1 LTNKKTKQF
10 QEKEVGIHQTAI
22 VHPHARIAEGV
33 EIGPYAVIG
42 EHVSIGR
49 DTKVGSQVLI
59 EGWTTIGERNHIHSF
74 SSIGTPPQ
82 DIAYKLHEETYLVI
96 GDDNVIRECA
106 TVHRA
111 TTKQDRKT
119 EIGNKNYL
127 MAYSHV
133 AHDCK
138 LGNSIIMANSAGL
151 AGHIVI
157 EDYAILGGI
166 VGVHQHVR
174 IGAYAMIGGQSAIV
188 QDIPPYVSAAGNRAQ
203 LYGLNTIGL
212 KRKGF
217 SDEVINQLKKAY
229 KIIFRSGL
237 TQEQAFKRV
246 MDELPSSREVAYFV
260 DFMRNSKRGVT
271 R

>member
-1 LTNKKTKQF
+1 MN
-10 QEKEVGIHQTAI
+10 IHSTAV
-22 VHPHARIAEGV
+22 VHPKAVIAEGV

-49 DTKVGSQVLI
+49 DTKIASHVLV
-59 EGWTTIGERNHIHSF
+59 EGWTSIGERNQIHSF
-74 SSIGTPPQ
+74 SCIGTPPQ
-82 DIAYKLHEETYLVI
+82 DIGYRNEETYLII
-96 GDDNVIRECA
+96 GNDNVIRECA

-111 TTKQDRKT
+111 TTKADRKT

-151 AGHIVI
+151 AGHITI

-217 SDEVINQLKKAY
+217 TDQMILNLKKAY
-229 KIIFRSGL
+229 KIIFRSGMTL
-237 TQEQAFKRV
+237 DEAFQKV
-246 MDELPSSREVAYFV
+246 MDEFPNEKEVKYFV
-260 DFMRNSKRGVT
+260 DFMRHSKRGVT

>member
-1 LTNKKTKQF
+1 MN
-10 QEKEVGIHQTAI
+10 IHPTAI
-22 VHPHARIAEGV
+22 VHPAARIAESAM
-33 EIGPYAVIG
+33 IGPYSIIG

-49 DTKVGSQVLI
+49 DTKVGSHVLI

-82 DIAYKLHEETYLVI
+82 DIGYKNEETYLII
-96 GDDNVIRECA
+96 GNDNVIREYA

-111 TTKQDRKT
+111 TTKEDRKT
-119 EIGNKNYL
+119 EIGNKNFL

-138 LGNSIIMANSAGL
+138 VGNSVIMANSVALG
-151 AGHIVI
+151 GHIVI
-157 EDYAILGGI
+157 GDYAILGGI
-166 VGVHQHVR
+166 VAVHQFVK
-174 IGAYAMIGGQSAIV
+174 IGEHAIIGGQSAV
-188 QDIPPYVSAAGNRAQ
+188 GQDIPPYVMAQGNRAR
-203 LYGLNTIGL
+203 LYGLNLVGL

-217 SDEVINQLKKAY
+217 SDEVIAKLKKAY

-237 TQEQAFKRV
+237 MQ
-246 MDELPSSREVAYFV
+246 DEALRRTLDEFPDSDEVRLLV
-260 DFMRNSKRGVT
+260 DFIRTSKRGVT

>member
-1 LTNKKTKQF
+1 VN
-10 QEKEVGIHQTAI
+10 IHPTAI
-22 VHPHARIAEGV
+22 VSKNARVAEGV
-33 EIGPYAVIG
+33 EIGPYSVVG
-42 EHVSIGR
+42 EHVTIGR
-49 DTKVGSQVLI
+49 DTKVASHVLI
-59 EGWTTIGERNHIHSF
+59 EGWTTIGERNRIFSF
-74 SSIGTPPQ
+74 SAIGTQPQ
-82 DIAYKLHEETYLVI
+82 DIGYKTEETYLVI
-96 GDDNVIRECA
+96 GNDNVIRECA

-111 TTKQDRKT
+111 TTKADRKT
-119 EIGNKNYL
+119 EIGNGNYL

-138 LGNSIIMANSAGL
+138 LGNNIIMANSAGL

-157 EDYAILGGI
+157 EDHAILGGI

-212 KRKGF
+212 KRRGF
-217 SDEVINQLKKAY
+217 SDETINNLKKAY
-229 KIIFRSGL
+229 KIIFRSGM
-237 TQEQAFKRV
+237 TI
-246 MDELPSSREVAYFV
+246 DEAIRKAAEEFPGSREVNYFI
-260 DFMRNSKRGVT
+260 DFMRHSKRGVT

>member
-1 LTNKKTKQF
+1 MN
-10 QEKEVGIHQTAI
+10 IHSTAI
-22 VHPHARIAEGV
+22 VHPKAQIAEGV
-33 EIGPYAVIG
+33 SIGPYSVIG
-42 EHVSIGR
+42 EQVSIGK
-49 DTKVGSQVLI
+49 DTKIASHVLI
-59 EGWTTIGERNHIHSF
+59 EGWTTIGERNQLHSF
-74 SSIGTPPQ
+74 SCIGTPPQ
-82 DIAYKLHEETYLVI
+82 DVGYKNEETYLII
-96 GDDNVIRECA
+96 GDDNVIREFA

-111 TTKQDRKT
+111 TTKADRKT
-119 EIGNKNYL
+119 EIGNRNYL

-151 AGHIVI
+151 AGHITI

-217 SDEVINQLKKAY
+217 SDEVINDLKKAY

-237 TQEQAFKRV
+237 MQDEAFKKAIEEFP
-246 MDELPSSREVAYFV
+246 DTREVHYLV
-260 DFMRNSKRGVT
+260 DFMRKSKRGVT

>member
-1 LTNKKTKQF
+1 MN
-10 QEKEVGIHQTAI
+10 IHSTAI
-22 VHPHARIAEGV
+22 VHPHAQIDDSV
-33 EIGPYAVIG
+33 SIGPYSVIG
-42 EHVSIGR
+42 EQVTIGK
-49 DTKVGSQVLI
+49 DTKIASHVLI
-59 EGWTTIGERNHIHSF
+59 EGWTTIGERNQLHSF
-74 SSIGTPPQ
+74 SCIGTPPQ
-82 DIAYKLHEETYLVI
+82 DVGYKNEETYLII
-96 GDDNVIRECA
+96 GDDNVIREFA

-111 TTKQDRKT
+111 TTKADRKT

-151 AGHIVI
+151 AGHITI

-166 VGVHQHVR
+166 VGVHQYVR

-217 SDEVINQLKKAY
+217 SDEVISDLKKAY
-229 KIIFRSGL
+229 KIIFRSGM
-237 TQEQAFKRV
+237 TIEEAIKKV
-246 MDELPSSREVAYFV
+246 ADEFHHSKEVNYFI
-260 DFMRNSKRGVT
+260 DFMRHSKRGVT